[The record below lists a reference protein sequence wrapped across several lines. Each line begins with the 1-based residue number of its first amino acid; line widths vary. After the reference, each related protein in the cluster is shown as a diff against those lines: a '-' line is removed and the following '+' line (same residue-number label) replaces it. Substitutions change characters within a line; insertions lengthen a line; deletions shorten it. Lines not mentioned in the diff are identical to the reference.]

1 MQALGTTPNLLRMAK
16 DGVMLER
23 HYSYKMCAPSRSSLQ
38 SGRSPLHC
46 TLNNDD
52 VVIPGAGIA
61 QNMTGMASVMK
72 QAGCVGK
79 GHPAPILC
87 SPLPSV
93 LRRCLLARTYPTHIC
108 SINIHFLW
116 KAITGGVECGVG
128 MLNDHHSPAHF
139 LYLFGWL

>member
-1 MQALGTTPNLLRMAK
+1 
-16 DGVMLER
+16 MLER

-79 GHPAPILC
+79 GHLAPILLLFPFATRVTSMFTC
-87 SPLPSV
+87 SYLSIT
-93 LRRCLLARTYPTHIC
+93 RIYIDTHID
-108 SINIHFLW
+108 FLW
-116 KAITGGVECGVG
+116 KAITSGVECGVG
-128 MLNDHHSPAHF
+128 VLNDHHFPAHF